1 MTVDAVLMYAQRGH
15 GKRSSFYS
23 DYTFGLWTE
32 DDAGPQLVPVGK
44 AYFGFTD
51 EELYVLIAP
60 RRTLDRRKASGEMLS
75 PVESDRVQRIERIWA
90 HGVRV
95 FGEPERFARWLR
107 SEIAALDDARPIDLL
122 TSETGAQIVSEE
134 IGRIDYGMLA

>member
-1 MTVDAVLMYAQRGH
+1 MNFFIPSPPRVADFAVGYDRLEKLR
-15 GKRSSFYS
+15 
-23 DYTFGLWTE
+23 D
-32 DDAGPQLVPVGK
+32 
-44 AYFGFTD
+44 FGFTD